1 MVNPQTHTSSVV
13 IACSLGFL
21 QSTLRWGQ
29 VLQNLN
35 VEVMD
40 MPDPFSASV
49 FSRHNLALHAL
60 LLENQPWFCAR
71 DIGRLMGVHLS
82 ERMVNKLDKDQRRV
96 FWIEYFR
103 QPEKQ
108 LMLSES
114 GVYALLVYHY
124 VPENRLL
131 REWLTHQVV
140 PALRDAE
147 PSGHSDRPMLSLL
160 DWPEM
165 SLSLLHWQDESW
177 IRLRDMP
184 YLLSHPPQ
192 RRVTGPKSLWRLA
205 ALAFQS
211 SKRKYGKCMNDWS
224 S

>member
-1 MVNPQTHTSSVV
+1 
-13 IACSLGFL
+13 
-21 QSTLRWGQ
+21 
-29 VLQNLN
+29 
-35 VEVMD
+35 MD
-40 MPDPFSASV
+40 MPTETSYRSAMRDPFSPAI
-49 FSRHNLALHAL
+49 FIRHHLHLHAL

-82 ERMVNKLDKDQRRV
+82 DRMVSKLDKDQRRV
-96 FWIEYFR
+96 VWIEYFR
-103 QPEKQ
+103 QPKKQ

-124 VPENRLL
+124 VPGNRLL

-147 PSGHSDRPMLSLL
+147 SSVHLDRPMLSLL

-165 SLSLLHWQDESW
+165 SLSLLHWQDEGW

-184 YLLSHPPQ
+184 CLLNDHTNRCVPMAKPW
-192 RRVTGPKSLWRLA
+192 WRKVA
-205 ALAFQS
+205 QVFQT
-211 SKRKYGKCMNDWS
+211 SKHLMS
-224 S
+224 

>member
-1 MVNPQTHTSSVV
+1 
-13 IACSLGFL
+13 
-21 QSTLRWGQ
+21 
-29 VLQNLN
+29 
-35 VEVMD
+35 MD
-40 MPDPFSASV
+40 MPDPFSVTV

-96 FWIEYFR
+96 LWIKYFR

-124 VPENRLL
+124 VPGNRLL

-147 PSGHSDRPMLSLL
+147 HLGHSDRPMLSLL

-165 SLSLLHWQDESW
+165 LLSLLHWQDEGW

-184 YLLSHPPQ
+184 YLLSDQIPRHASPAKPWW
-192 RRVTGPKSLWRLA
+192 RRVA
-205 ALAFQS
+205 QAFQS
-211 SKRKYGKCMNDWS
+211 SKHSMG
-224 S
+224 

>member
-1 MVNPQTHTSSVV
+1 MSDPHNPT
-13 IACSLGFL
+13 
-21 QSTLRWGQ
+21 
-29 VLQNLN
+29 
-35 VEVMD
+35 
-40 MPDPFSASV
+40 V
-49 FSRHNLALHAL
+49 FTRHNLHLHGL

-82 ERMVNKLDKDQRRV
+82 DRMVSKLDKDQHR
-96 FWIEYFR
+96 FLWIEYYR

-124 VPENRLL
+124 VPGNRLL

-147 PSGHSDRPMLSLL
+147 SSENSDRPMLSLL

-165 SLSLLHWQDESW
+165 SLSLLHWQDEGW

-184 YLLSHPPQ
+184 YLLLNRTR
-192 RRVTGPKSLWRLA
+192 RRVPTVKPWWRKVLE
-205 ALAFQS
+205 AFHS
-211 SKRKYGKCMNDWS
+211 SKHSIG
-224 S
+224 

>member
-1 MVNPQTHTSSVV
+1 MVNPQTHMSSVV

-21 QSTLRWGQ
+21 KSALRWGQ
-29 VLQNLN
+29 ALQYLN

-40 MPDPFSASV
+40 MPNPFSVTV
-49 FSRHNLALHAL
+49 FSRHNLALHTL

-96 FWIEYFR
+96 LWIEYFR

-124 VPENRLL
+124 VPGNRLL

-140 PALRDAE
+140 PTLRDAKQL
-147 PSGHSDRPMLSLL
+147 GHSDRPMLSLL

-184 YLLSHPPQ
+184 YLLSDQTPRKAMATKPWW
-192 RRVTGPKSLWRLA
+192 RRLA
-205 ALAFQS
+205 HAFQS
-211 SKRKYGKCMNDWS
+211 SKHSMG
-224 S
+224 